1 MGIYDQIF
9 EKIYCRGKSANDR
22 KWVSGWII
30 PIFSGSEEAFIMNN
44 PVEKNSFFD
53 NGSIILQKQI
63 SSVIPSTVC
72 RYIGKKDC
80 YGRMIFEDDI
90 VRTNCGR
97 LCRVKWFSS
106 PSFIGWDLYPV
117 ETKNPQPREE
127 RLWKDMI
134 VIGNIHDNPELL
146 GNGFY
151 N

>member
-1 MGIYDQIF
+1 MGIYNEMY
-9 EKIYCRGKSANDR
+9 EKFYCRGESTDNHE
-22 KWVSGWII
+22 WVFGWII
-30 PIFSGSEEAFIMNN
+30 PLFTDSEEIFIITNTIG
-44 PVEKNSFFD
+44 KNLFF
-53 NGSIILQKQI
+53 NKGN
-63 SSVIPSTVC
+63 VIPQNHIRSVVQNTVC

-90 VRTNCGR
+90 VRTNRGR

-106 PSFIGWDLYPV
+106 PSFIGWDLDPV

-146 GNGFY
+146 RIY